1 MLPDFDEQF
10 NSILRQHR
18 KAAIF
23 NLLVFIAVI
32 ALFGIALYAVNQ
44 LEDPTGQGCELPPA
58 VAIGSQVFVSG
69 QLYIVERQVRV
80 ECGKRWY
87 ECFLFN
93 DPNIR
98 IVTST
103 DKMTIAAAP
112 EVFDRQYK

>member
-58 VAIGSQVFVSG
+58 VAIGSTVWVDGVQYTVIKQVKVSCG
-69 QLYIVERQVRV
+69 ERFYELLSLDGKHICASTKVIVKVDALE
-80 ECGKRWY
+80 
-87 ECFLFN
+87 
-93 DPNIR
+93 
-98 IVTST
+98 
-103 DKMTIAAAP
+103 
-112 EVFDRQYK
+112 